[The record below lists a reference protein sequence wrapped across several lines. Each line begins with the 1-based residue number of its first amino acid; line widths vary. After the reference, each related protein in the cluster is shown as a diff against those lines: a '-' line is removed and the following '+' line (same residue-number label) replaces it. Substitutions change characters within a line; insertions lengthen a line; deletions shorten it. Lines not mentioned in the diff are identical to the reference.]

1 MMEIVSMGSGF
12 LYPVSADRTA
22 DWTPAGD
29 RSPPA
34 RGWLPGGA
42 RVMMWAMAYTVPDLP
57 YPFEALEPH
66 ISAQTMRLHHDKH
79 HQAYVD
85 KANAALDGTGLEDAP
100 PREILTRL
108 TELAPGKRDAVRNNV
123 GGHLNHSLFWES
135 MTPDPTGTPVKDGK
149 LMGAI
154 RETFRGMPGLK
165 ETIKDAAMSQ
175 FGSGW
180 AWLVHDRYRILIV
193 TTGEQD
199 SPLTDGLEPLLGI
212 DVWEHAYYLDYE
224 NRRAEYIEAWFAVVD
239 WDVVAKRYADAPV
252 PDVSDILERTV
263 SISGTMVV
271 FGQITLENA
280 RTQSA
285 ELGALAGWGP
295 MAKVGTIARAWGEL
309 AKNLEGRGAQTVS
322 ELEAG
327 MIKKTATELWIIP
340 PERGMI

>member
-1 MMEIVSMGSGF
+1 
-12 LYPVSADRTA
+12 
-22 DWTPAGD
+22 
-29 RSPPA
+29 
-34 RGWLPGGA
+34 
-42 RVMMWAMAYTVPDLP
+42 MAYELFDLN
-57 YPFEALEPH
+57 YAYDALEPH
-66 ISAQTMRLHHDKH
+66 ISEATMRVHHDKH

-85 KANAALDGTGLEDAP
+85 KANAALAGTEWEDVKP
-100 PREILTRL
+100 MKLLTRL
-108 TELAPGKRDAVRNNV
+108 DELPADIRDTVRNNA
-123 GGHLNHSLFWES
+123 GGYYNHNIFFRS
-135 MTPDPTGTPVKDGK
+135 MSPNGGGEPDGR
-149 LMGAI
+149 LARAI
-154 RETFRGMPGLK
+154 KETFKTFALFK
-165 ETIKDAAMSQ
+165 ETMEAAAMST

-180 AWLVHDRYRILIV
+180 AWLVHDGSRVLIV
-193 TTGEQD
+193 TTTNQD
-199 SPLTDGLEPLLGI
+199 NPISDGLTPLLGV

-239 WDVVAKRYADAPV
+239 WNVVAKRYADAPV

-271 FGQITLENA
+271 FGEITLENA